1 VINGKNIP
9 SALNNAGLAFLI
21 NISTNCTVEAITTI
35 KLINCKN
42 GALIAVRPALIPN
55 AHIALITITKVTAAP
70 ILVAVSIFPDT
81 PKKGQIPRKYAR
93 TKLLIRLALIKMLQ
107 SDASL
112 MLYYFLL

>member
-1 VINGKNIP
+1 MMCYP
-9 SALNNAGLAFLI
+9 SIDSLIKKVDSKYTLVTLAAQRAREL
-21 NISTNCTVEAITTI
+21 TD
-35 KLINCKN
+35 
-42 GALIAVRPALIPN
+42 GQPALIPN